1 MIAKYSG
8 LIVCRKCGKNFKT
21 KRERGVM
28 KYICAGYDRFGKEFC
43 ERERIKEDYLDELIE
58 LHFKEKLNNL
68 QTRNS
73 VKIIEIFENNKWVI
87 TYKDGSQTIRSR
99 NFLQI

>member
-8 LIVCRKCGKNFKT
+8 LIHCRKCGKNFKT

-28 KYICAGYDRFGKEFC
+28 KYICAGYDRYGKEFC
-43 ERERIKEDYLDELIE
+43 ERERIKESYLDELIE

-68 QTRNS
+68 QTRNVVS
-73 VKIIEIFENNKWVI
+73 MIEIFEDNKWII
-87 TYKDGSQTIRSR
+87 TYKDGTQTIRSR